1 VNYKNLEELGSNMM
15 LARML
20 VLCLSLVL
28 VLLVACGEKTAVDTA
43 PAEPTLAEELIFYN
57 WKDYMPQSVLD
68 AFTAEYGVPVR
79 YVSYDSEEEA
89 AQNVAA
95 GIEYDIVILPPE
107 LLPQLIAAGHLAEI
121 DYRNVPNFRNIS
133 ANFRDLIYDPENRH
147 SIIFHWG
154 TTGLLVR
161 TDLVEEPVTR
171 WADLWD
177 PRYAGRVGLWPISRS
192 LIPIALKSLGY
203 PANSVNPAELEA
215 ALERLIALEPDVIWW
230 PNDSESI
237 VPLLVSGEAI
247 IAYGWAYDA
256 QLAAEAA
263 APISYILPEEGTFLW
278 SDNFVIPA
286 SSRNKYTAELF
297 INFMLRPEISAQI
310 VNESYY
316 PMANEAALPLIDP
329 DILADPVIY
338 PPGEQMALAEII
350 MPLNSAGESLFAAI
364 WDRFLQV
371 RAGE

>member
-1 VNYKNLEELGSNMM
+1 MPKSKLLTVLFAAVFISVSACRADSATVTDPVESQ
-15 LARML
+15 LA
-20 VLCLSLVL
+20 
-28 VLLVACGEKTAVDTA
+28 D
-43 PAEPTLAEELIFYN
+43 ELILYN
-57 WKDYMPQSVLD
+57 WIDYMPQSVLD

-79 YVSYDSEEEA
+79 YVHYDSEEEA
-89 AQNVAA
+89 VQNIVA
-95 GIEYDIVILPPE
+95 GIEYDVVVLPPE
-107 LLPQLIAAGHLAEI
+107 LLPTLIQQGYLAEI

-133 ANFRDLIYDPENRH
+133 PNFRDLIYDPGNRY

-177 PRYAGRVGLWPISRS
+177 SRYAGRVGLWPISRAV
-192 LIPIALKSLGY
+192 LPIALKSLGHQ
-203 PANSVNPAELEA
+203 VNTTNPDELEQ
-215 ALERLIALEPDVIWW
+215 ALQRLLVLEPNVIWW
-230 PNDSESI
+230 GNDNETI
-237 VPLLVSGEAI
+237 IPLLASGEAV

-256 QLAAEAA
+256 QLAREESV
-263 APISYILPEEGTFLW
+263 PIEFILPEEGTFLW

-297 INFMLRPEISAQI
+297 INFVLRPEISAQI

-316 PMANEAALPLIDP
+316 PMANEAALPWIDA

-338 PPGEQMALAEII
+338 PTDEQMLSAEII
-350 MPLNSAGESLFAAI
+350 LPLGGEGESLFI
-364 WDRFLQV
+364 SVWERFL
-371 RAGE
+371 AASALE